1 MDLEKGEQPYS
12 SPCLKQFKT
21 NLLVQVMETLVP
33 YTPRAH

>member
-21 NLLVQVMETLVP
+21 NLVQVMETLVP